1 MPDRGLRNVDPA
13 KSIAVHDVAFIPAL
27 QAWRVAGGMDFVQ
40 AFPAAEWAT
49 LRLALWP
56 VPGKSRV
63 ECPIPVRYRPD
74 GGQAL
79 DRGGLAG
86 GGQFSQG
93 FGCVRPEHRSALLW
107 IYEKFLVPCLAQEY
121 PRSGVKDGV
130 NDFDTVSPYPHR
142 AVLALVNWPIGE
154 KATNPAE
161 IFPPMVAGSKADWL
175 VFRKNWNDENDLIV
189 TALLPPLEEPD
200 FATPTD
206 PLVRMRIWGHGHRFV
221 GNIGGNAG
229 SFATVANFNAKAKP
243 IELEPNLWAFVF
255 SAGTKAMIVDFR
267 DKDLGQ
273 ATVISQGFE
282 MMPDFVDTLPAKAIN
297 VTGEWQCSPNLT
309 MRLDQKETTFATPVD
324 NPWGRGKAVS
334 GTIDGDRI
342 VLQRPYGAMGA
353 RVASDG
359 NVIAWNDGA
368 VWRRLGSP
376 VAMIPA
382 YKHQPGDRAQLT
394 YVKNQTGK
402 DSNANLAGLICVLT
416 FDPSGNH
423 PEVNLKEKNVVQV
436 GEKIF
441 DLRFGEKKK

>member
-1 MPDRGLRNVDPA
+1 
-13 KSIAVHDVAFIPAL
+13 
-27 QAWRVAGGMDFVQ
+27 
-40 AFPAAEWAT
+40 
-49 LRLALWP
+49 
-56 VPGKSRV
+56 
-63 ECPIPVRYRPD
+63 
-74 GGQAL
+74 
-79 DRGGLAG
+79 
-86 GGQFSQG
+86 
-93 FGCVRPEHRSALLW
+93 
-107 IYEKFLVPCLAQEY
+107 
-121 PRSGVKDGV
+121 
-130 NDFDTVSPYPHR
+130 
-142 AVLALVNWPIGE
+142 
-154 KATNPAE
+154 
-161 IFPPMVAGSKADWL
+161 
-175 VFRKNWNDENDLIV
+175 
-189 TALLPPLEEPD
+189 
-200 FATPTD
+200 
-206 PLVRMRIWGHGHRFV
+206 
-221 GNIGGNAG
+221 
-229 SFATVANFNAKAKP
+229 
-243 IELEPNLWAFVF
+243 
-255 SAGTKAMIVDFR
+255 
-267 DKDLGQ
+267 
-273 ATVISQGFE
+273 
-282 MMPDFVDTLPAKAIN
+282 
-297 VTGEWQCSPNLT
+297 

-441 DLRFGEKKK
+441 DLRFEEEKKK